1 MGIDGEALDRIG
13 AALDSG
19 AARVP
24 ATVRIAGATVSGG
37 AASIRRVSTPV
48 ARRTRRGGAYFE
60 DAEIYQARIRTPD
73 PSVRGLAP
81 RAMLGPSAEF
91 ADVEVVL
98 GAGGEEGAAPP
109 ITIHSNL
116 TGVVQ
121 SGGATELVLTVTG
134 TERGRGGA

>member
-1 MGIDGEALDRIG
+1 MEIDGEALDGIG
-13 AALDSG
+13 AALESG

-48 ARRTRRGGAYFE
+48 AKRTSRGGAYFE

-73 PSVRGLAP
+73 PSVQGLAP

-91 ADVEVVL
+91 ADVEVL
-98 GAGGEEGAAPP
+98 LEPGGPGAASP

-134 TERGRGGA
+134 TERGGGA